1 MNNRK
6 NTSGRVARFIGG
18 IVKTFKMVFPTRM
31 YQSIDKKKEAV
42 EAANA
47 AFINYKMCDAFERHM
62 QETQERLQNRT
73 HVSQKYKPYERII
86 EAGSP
91 YGDGRNRKQRRG

>member
-6 NTSGRVARFIGG
+6 STNGRVARFIGG
-18 IVKTFKMVFPTRM
+18 MVSMFKMVFPTKA
-31 YQSIDKKKEAV
+31 YQSIDKNKESV
-42 EAANA
+42 EQANA
-47 AFINYKMCDAFERHM
+47 AFINYKMCDAFKRHM
-62 QETQERLQNRT
+62 QETQERLNNRT

-91 YGDGRNRKQRRG
+91 YGANRKQRRG

>member
-6 NTSGRVARFIGG
+6 STNGRVARFIGG
-18 IVKTFKMVFPTRM
+18 IVKAFKLVFPTRA

-42 EAANA
+42 EAANV
-47 AFINYKMCDAFERHM
+47 AFINYKMCDAFARHM

-73 HVSQKYKPYERII
+73 HVSQKYVPYERIVKL
-86 EAGSP
+86 GSP
-91 YGDGRNRKQRRG
+91 EGANRKQRRG

>member
-6 NTSGRVARFIGG
+6 STNGRVARFIGG
-18 IVKTFKMVFPTRM
+18 IVSMFKMVFPTRA

-42 EAANA
+42 EAANV

-62 QETQERLQNRT
+62 KETQERLQNRT
-73 HVSQKYKPYERII
+73 HVSQKYVPYERVI
-86 EAGSP
+86 ESGSP
-91 YGDGRNRKQRRG
+91 YGANRKQRRG

>member
-6 NTSGRVARFIGG
+6 STNGRVARFIGN
-18 IVKTFKMVFPTRM
+18 IVKAFKLVFPTRA

-42 EAANA
+42 EAANV

-62 QETQERLQNRT
+62 KETQERLQNRT
-73 HVSQKYKPYERII
+73 FVSNKYVPYERVI
-86 EAGSP
+86 ESGSP